1 MLNDIINLANIDLLE
16 RKGLNKRYSN
26 IVTII
31 TMIAGWLLL
40 PFVAFADD
48 TISTPANLQEY
59 HTLINQVNSNI
70 QSIETSTA
78 LVQTNI
84 ESITATKALVQ
95 QQLDTATVNLNT
107 ALTQYNSDSQTVAD
121 KLTAKNTAQY
131 NYDNNLIEQV
141 IATGSG
147 LTAKVYNNTM
157 SRTPNEAY
165 LCRTTTISEIAA
177 NWGSGSVLGCNA
189 DRVTI
194 HYYGTITVPETTVYQ
209 FKNIAD
215 DGFYMTINNQLV
227 INEWRDKGCGGSWG
241 NSITLTAGT
250 AYAIDGWFYENGGGA
265 CSTLYYQTSTN
276 WAQVPASWF
285 GSGTTTVMVKDP
297 ALLTILNN
305 KTSEYQ
311 SAIDSFTASSELY
324 TNVKSIYD
332 SLVSQIENLNSQLST
347 QNSNLSDLN
356 QQLSNARQSLNAV
369 PKPPINAPTNL
380 IANMDTETITL
391 NWEAPSPSDV
401 VERYAVSWST
411 NNGGWGI
418 ASETTTITIP
428 LSVVLTDGRGKTYT
442 FSIRSDNDTLHIY
455 SQESNLVGLF
465 IANLMPDTPTVYET
479 PTATTDTTTVS
490 ETLTVLQTSTETTTS
505 NTETSTV
512 TPPVDNT
519 PQPKND
525 PAPASQEPA
534 LPVPPAPRPPIEV
547 NPQPVPTQP
556 ITDPIVEDPSDMT
569 PTDPPIDPMP
579 ETPGPIVEP
588 DPNSIPDIPLTPE
601 DPPVDQGTTSPDP
614 SLDPDPSLI
623 DDTTVPEQTPETPQN
638 VVDLQ
643 PQIPIDEPLPENLP
657 SDTPNDSNPIIPT
670 EGMTT
675 SDWKPEV
682 APEEYLTKDEI
693 KAYDAIGLVP
703 NNPDQLPDSIPKL
716 PDPVKY
722 AELLQPHVQVDVPGV
737 ENGGIAFFGTKT
749 APQVIGEDGQ
759 LTPPAPPP
767 GSGLPIPPDA
777 ITTSDTFIGQPGGTS
792 FNSPDIAVPVVLVPL
807 EGAIAS
813 VPGAEA
819 VNKAFVAMANIGNDM
834 SPVTRKKAK
843 RVLIATVVAGQIG
856 SMMRRLK

>member
-70 QSIETSTA
+70 QSFETSTA

-107 ALTQYNSDSQTVAD
+107 ALTQYNFDSQTVASRLAD
-121 KLTAKNTAQY
+121 KNTAQY
-131 NYDNNLIEQV
+131 NYDNNLIEQ
-141 IATGSG
+141 ITSTGSG
-147 LTAKVYNNTM
+147 LIAKVYNNTM
-157 SRTPNEAY
+157 SRTPSEAY

-194 HYYGTITVPETTVYQ
+194 HYYGTITVPETTSYQ

-227 INEWRDKGCGGSWG
+227 INEWRDKGCGGNWG
-241 NSITLTAGT
+241 NPITLTAGVS
-250 AYAIDGWFYENGGGA
+250 YALDAWFYENGGGA

-285 GSGTTTVMVKDP
+285 GLETSTVMIKDP
-297 ALLTILNN
+297 ALLIILNN

-311 SAIDSFTASSELY
+311 SAVDYFTVSSQTY
-324 TNVKSIYD
+324 TNTKLIYD
-332 SLVSQIENLNSQLST
+332 SLVDQINKINSQLSEENNKLFNLNKQIADLRQYLNTIPQPIISETSTVIIDT
-347 QNSNLSDLN
+347 QTVVLETSTIFETSTTL
-356 QQLSNARQSLNAV
+356 QS
-369 PKPPINAPTNL
+369 T
-380 IANMDTETITL
+380 TETI
-391 NWEAPSPSDV
+391 
-401 VERYAVSWST
+401 
-411 NNGGWGI
+411 
-418 ASETTTITIP
+418 
-428 LSVVLTDGRGKTYT
+428 
-442 FSIRSDNDTLHIY
+442 
-455 SQESNLVGLF
+455 
-465 IANLMPDTPTVYET
+465 
-479 PTATTDTTTVS
+479 
-490 ETLTVLQTSTETTTS
+490 TS

-525 PAPASQEPA
+525 PAPAPQEPA

-556 ITDPIVEDPSDMT
+556 ITDPVVEDPSDMT
-569 PTDPPIDPMP
+569 PMDPPIDPMP

-601 DPPVDQGTTSPDP
+601 DPQVDQGTTSPDP

-623 DDTTVPEQTPETPQN
+623 DDTIVPEQIPETPQD
-638 VVDLQ
+638 VVDPQ
-643 PQIPIDEPLPENLP
+643 PEIPIDEPLPENLP

-670 EGMTT
+670 EGMTA

-737 ENGGIAFFGTKT
+737 ENGGITFFGTKT

-819 VNKAFVAMANIGNDM
+819 VNKAFVDMANIGNDM